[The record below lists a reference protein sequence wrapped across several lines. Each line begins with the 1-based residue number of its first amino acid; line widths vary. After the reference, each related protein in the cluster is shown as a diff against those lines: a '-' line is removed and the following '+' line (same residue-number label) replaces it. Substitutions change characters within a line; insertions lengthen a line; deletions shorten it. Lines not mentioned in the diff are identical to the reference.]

1 MEKEEVEQILEQYYQ
16 NYNENDRLVKDK
28 AHKIEFLTTT
38 RYIDK
43 YLKEGD
49 KILEVGA
56 GTGRYSIHY
65 AKKGYNVEAVELTK
79 ANIEVFKSKI
89 NEVMNIKVRQG
100 NALDLNMFE
109 DDSFDITL
117 VLGPLYHLFTEEEK
131 EKAIKEA
138 IRVTKPKGKIYLA
151 YITNDTVILSYG
163 LRKGN
168 LLRLKDICKKD
179 YRLKEIPEEI
189 FSVNYVEEFENM
201 MKKFKVKA
209 LNQVATDGVSPNLA
223 NYIKE
228 LTEEEY
234 EIWLD
239 YHFATCERKDL
250 IGYSN
255 HVLYICEKE

>member
-89 NEVMNIKVRQG
+89 NKEMNINVRQG

-179 YRLKEIPEEI
+179 YRLKEILEEI
-189 FSVNYVEEFENM
+189 FSVNYVEEFDNM

-223 NYIKE
+223 NYINE